1 MLGMDWGGATSNG
14 IETPVIAAFL
24 LALQATIE
32 RLGLGII
39 PYADAGLSGWLNTLD
54 QMCAPP
60 RGRSSACTPLELEL
74 QALPWPSEA
83 GPSLPPLSQD
93 PVGRYRILNSP
104 WSQFATACNASSW
117 AANGALGRA
126 TSHPFL
132 CACIRSRWG
141 MLKRRV
147 THIRCP
153 SLLRRVRIYGAD
165 RVRGAAQ

>member
-1 MLGMDWGGATSNG
+1 MLGMDWGGPTPNG
-14 IETPVIAAFL
+14 IETPVVAAFL

-32 RLGLGII
+32 RLGLGIV

-54 QMCAPP
+54 QMCTPP
-60 RGRSSACTPLELEL
+60 RGSSSACTPLELEL
-74 QALPWPSEA
+74 QALPWPAES

-104 WSQFATACNASSW
+104 WSQFAAACNASSW

-132 CACIRSRWG
+132 CACKLWCG
-141 MLKRRV
+141 CCCRV
-147 THIRCP
+147 TQAVLL
-153 SLLRRVRIYGAD
+153 LLRRVRVYGSG
-165 RVRGAAQ
+165 RIRGAAQ